1 MLACCVSWYVCW
13 LLCVNVFWV
22 SFCFKY
28 YRFHQSFCLALR
40 YRAVVHPWKPRL
52 TSLQTAA
59 IIVSTWSVSF
69 ILVLPYAL
77 ALKIQNGYCEEEWSH
92 PAAVKVYTM
101 GLFLFQFALPLLII
115 TFAYIMVAKKLR
127 NQAARIARNRGTNGI
142 PTSDGSP
149 DRNVNLL
156 QPASEV
162 FSISS
167 HPERWFSEI
176 HKNISD
182 PAKQELVL
190 STANPIRN
198 NKSEVKRLRRKTKIM
213 KMLVTVVVFY
223 AICMLPN
230 QVVWLWYEFGDA
242 QNWPH
247 FHKLLTFGSI
257 MVYINSCVNPLLY
270 AGMNEDF
277 RKGFSKL
284 LVCKWKNPSR
294 TLV

>member
-1 MLACCVSWYVCW
+1 
-13 LLCVNVFWV
+13 
-22 SFCFKY
+22 
-28 YRFHQSFCLALR
+28 
-40 YRAVVHPWKPRL
+40 
-52 TSLQTAA
+52 
-59 IIVSTWSVSF
+59 
-69 ILVLPYAL
+69 
-77 ALKIQNGYCEEEWSH
+77 
-92 PAAVKVYTM
+92 M
-101 GLFLFQFALPLLII
+101 GLFIFQFALPLLII

-127 NQAARIARNRGTNGI
+127 DQAARIARNRDTNGTC
-142 PTSDGSP
+142 TSDGSP
-149 DRNVNLL
+149 GRNLS

-167 HPERWFSEI
+167 PPERCFSEI
-176 HKNISD
+176 HRNISD
-182 PAKQELVL
+182 PAKQELVQ
-190 STANPIRN
+190 STAYPITN
-198 NKSEVKRLRRKTKIM
+198 NRSDVKRLRRTAKII

-247 FHKLLTFGSI
+247 VQKLLTFGSI

-284 LVCKWKNPSR
+284 LVCKWKKSSK